1 MRLLPEGRLP
11 QALRE
16 LDRAQVQGYLFAR
29 PEPADRC
36 GTSLPGSVAALTAHI
51 PAQGRV
57 PAAERIEAPAAG

>member
-1 MRLLPEGRLP
+1 METEDQR

-16 LDRAQVQGYLFAR
+16 LDCAQAQGYLFAR

-36 GTSLPGSVAALTAHI
+36 ATSLPGSVVALTARI
-51 PAQGRV
+51 PAPAGA